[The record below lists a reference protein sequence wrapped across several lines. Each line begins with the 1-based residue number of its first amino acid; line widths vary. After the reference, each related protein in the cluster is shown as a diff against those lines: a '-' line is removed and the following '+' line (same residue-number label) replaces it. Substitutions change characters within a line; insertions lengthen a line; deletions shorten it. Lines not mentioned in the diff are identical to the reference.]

1 MDNSRVTSWWLLIVQ
16 KRYVCKYCHTHILPF
31 GFKGVWV
38 KWCGSDC
45 LETWLSLGWSQTS
58 DDPVSY
64 LPEYCDD
71 RSLSRCPGY
80 HILYFYDS
88 YLVRI
93 FHSYLSLVILKSL
106 IIKNAYFHLCFSTL
120 AVTEARLKT
129 MLFFTQCLSIFD
141 LSVLIRELLRMKESD
156 RSHSGIEHRII
167 STIRFPWSSKAPL
180 MCLLF
185 AVPMILTDNFWKM
198 AGIMQY
204 DLDIE
209 ILNNIGAKT
218 TSH

>member
-1 MDNSRVTSWWLLIVQ
+1 MVWIRLSWNIIKSRL
-16 KRYVCKYCHTHILPF
+16 
-31 GFKGVWV
+31 
-38 KWCGSDC
+38 
-45 LETWLSLGWSQTS
+45 SQTS

-93 FHSYLSLVILKSL
+93 FHSYLSLVILKSI
-106 IIKNAYFHLCFSTL
+106 IIKNAYFHLSFSTL

-141 LSVLIRELLRMKESD
+141 LSVLIRELLWMKESD

-167 STIRFPWSSKAPL
+167 STIRFPWSSKAPS

-218 TSH
+218 TCH